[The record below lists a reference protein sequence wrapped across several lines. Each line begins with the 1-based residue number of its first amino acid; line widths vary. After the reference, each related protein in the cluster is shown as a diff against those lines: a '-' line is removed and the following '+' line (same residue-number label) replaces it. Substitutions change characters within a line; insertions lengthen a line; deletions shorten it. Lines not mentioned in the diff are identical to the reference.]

1 MGLIAIALVI
11 DIVVSVICLLVSV
24 KKGWIEAN
32 IKDLLTIV
40 GIVSVVSLI
49 PRIGWP
55 IGVVLFA
62 VLLMV
67 IVGMNFNQSVKVT
80 AAIKSLSLTIFVGI
94 ALALS

>member
-1 MGLIAIALVI
+1 MGLIAIAVTI
-11 DIVVSVICLLVSV
+11 DIIVSAIALCIA
-24 KKGWIEAN
+24 KRKGWIEAN

-80 AAIKSLSLTIFVGI
+80 AAIKGLSLAIFVGI